1 MTFWSWLGYT
11 EMTSFCLDTTHI
23 TFINISV
30 QNWIKLVSL
39 LLNLSDPWSRYK
51 RPVSSR
57 GPLVI
62 SQPKSRAENW
72 ENCCH
77 IPPWNTNVISKK
89 LVLIQERIKVLKVIQ
104 ERIGRRYQWPDYEN
118 CSCIWDN
125 FIPFE
130 HSDGRHRASILKC

>member
-1 MTFWSWLGYT
+1 
-11 EMTSFCLDTTHI
+11 MTSFCLDTTHL

-130 HSDGRHRASILKC
+130 HSDGRHRTSILES